1 MVSLDS
7 RSIRIINALL
17 EANSVKSTAEIA
29 SNLGV
34 STKMVRYRLD
44 RVAAWLKD
52 HDVSLQKEYGM
63 GIWLE
68 GEPTAFQHLEDY
80 LKEING
86 YELILTPVQRQQILI
101 YTLLQED
108 QPVIAKKLE
117 LTLGVSRSTLF
128 SDLDH
133 ATDWLESYDI
143 KLVRKPGFGI
153 QLSSKESDKRQAL
166 VDLVVDH
173 LEQDKLMYALFGGS
187 QNISLA
193 NPAFIP
199 IASSPIVIFLNSLQT
214 SLAYQLLT
222 NFEEQVEIQLS
233 DYSTLTMLLHICVMI
248 VRIAQDHPVTNHQQ
262 NIDELTKHPYFS
274 AFLQEIRQLGRKL
287 NIPISLEET
296 SNLFSRMLSM
306 EIYPIS
312 SDHTKHNLEEMHILD
327 LISDSLAE
335 VDDLIGNP
343 GLSENSQI
351 VHELALVFEPFIDRL
366 HLNFNIQNPLLDE
379 FTAKHP
385 DLYHAAVIIGANL
398 SQRTGKEIPPEEIG
412 YIGMCLYSA
421 MKKVSSFPKTKI
433 LIICPMGAITSHLLA
448 ERLQTEFP
456 NLEIID
462 VMSIRRFL
470 ANPTLEADAIISTE
484 AYLPVQTY
492 LPVFHVHPLLNVE
505 DVQQIKAWLLEKDS
519 KPGKGGA
526 RNKHINHNSRA

>member
-17 EANSVKSTAEIA
+17 EANAVKSTADIA
-29 SNLGV
+29 NSLGV

-44 RVAAWLKD
+44 RVGTWLEE
-52 HDVSLQKEYGM
+52 HDVSLHKEYGM

-68 GEPTAFQHLEDY
+68 GDPSAFQQLEDH

-86 YELILTPVQRQQILI
+86 YELILTPKQRQQILI
-101 YTLLQED
+101 YTLLQEN

-117 LTLGVSRSTLF
+117 LTLGISRSTLF

-133 ATDWLESYDI
+133 ASEWLEDYDI
-143 KLVRKPGFGI
+143 QLIRKPGFGI
-153 QLSSKESDKRQAL
+153 QLKGQEVDKRQAL
-166 VDLVVDH
+166 VDLVIEH
-173 LEQDKLMYALFGGS
+173 LDQDKLMYALFGGS

-193 NPAFIP
+193 NPAFIS
-199 IASSPIVIFLNSLQT
+199 IASSPIVVFLNSLQT
-214 SLAYQLLT
+214 SLAYQMIT
-222 NFEEQVEIQLS
+222 NIEEQVQIQFS
-233 DYSTLTMLLHICVMI
+233 DYSTLILLLQICIMI
-248 VRIAQDHPVTNHQQ
+248 VRIAQGHPINLQPKNNQDLTNHP
-262 NIDELTKHPYFS
+262 NFS
-274 AFLQEIRQLGRKL
+274 ALVQELRKLGRKL

-296 SNLFSRMLSM
+296 TYLFSRILDM

-327 LISDSLAE
+327 LITDSLAE

-343 GLSENSQI
+343 RLSDNSQI
-351 VHELALVFEPFIDRL
+351 VHELALIFEPFLDRL

-379 FTAKHP
+379 FTSKHP
-385 DLYHAAVIIGANL
+385 DIYNAAVIISENL
-398 SQRTGKEIPPEEIG
+398 SQRTGKEIPQEEIG

-421 MKKVSSFPKTKI
+421 IKKVSSFPRTRI

-456 NLEIID
+456 NLEIVD
-462 VMSIRRFL
+462 VMSIRKFL
-470 ANPTLEADAIISTE
+470 AYPTLEADAIISTE

-505 DVQQIKAWLLEKDS
+505 DVQKIKAWLLEKEN
-519 KPGKGGA
+519 PLGEGGV
-526 RNKHINHNSRA
+526 RNKHINHNPLV